1 MHVRHSN
8 IAASDMDLASMR
20 PLLFSI
26 AYRML
31 GSAADAEDM
40 VQETYLR
47 VRSIAPDSVEN
58 PRAYLSTIV
67 TRLCID
73 HLRSARVRKEFSG
86 GVRLPEL
93 VAEPKGGESTI
104 TTELADSLSIAF
116 VALLQRLSP
125 IERAAYLLHEVFDF
139 DYPEISRIIGK
150 TADNSRQ
157 IVSRARKALGG
168 GKARFEA
175 SSVEVHKIVERFV
188 RTARSGDFQGLFE
201 LLAPEV
207 VLYADGGAERP
218 RYGRIR
224 ALLKPLRGRDQ
235 VAKFLMMAQ
244 SQAARDTQ
252 YMIGMVNSAPAI
264 ISILDGRPI
273 GVVSFDIYDGKI
285 QNLFI
290 IADPAKLRALDD
302 LP

>member
-1 MHVRHSN
+1 
-8 IAASDMDLASMR
+8 MDLASMR

-47 VRSIAPDSVEN
+47 VRDTASESVRN

-73 HLRSARVRKEFSG
+73 HLRSAQVRKELAG

-93 VAEPKGGESTI
+93 VAESRPEECAA
-104 TTELADSLSIAF
+104 TTELAESLSIAF

-125 IERAAYLLHEVFDF
+125 LERAAFLLHEVFDF
-139 DYPEISRIIGK
+139 DYADIARVIGK
-150 TADNSRQ
+150 SDTNSRQ
-157 IVSRARKALGG
+157 IVSRARRTLGG
-168 GKARFEA
+168 GKSRFEA
-175 SSVEVHKIVERFV
+175 PVSEVRAIVERFMHA
-188 RTARSGDFQGLFE
+188 ARSGEFEHLFE
-201 LLAPEV
+201 LLAPDV
-207 VLYADGGAERP
+207 VLYADGGAGRP
-218 RYGRIR
+218 RYGKIR

-244 SQAARDTQ
+244 AQAASGTH
-252 YMIGMVNSAPAI
+252 YKISVVNSAPAI
-264 ISILDGRPI
+264 ISSIDGTAI

-290 IADPAKLRALDD
+290 LADPEKLRGIRTTRNVDSN
-302 LP
+302 

>member
-1 MHVRHSN
+1 
-8 IAASDMDLASMR
+8 MDFASMR

-47 VRSIAPDSVEN
+47 VRNTAPESVKN

-73 HLRSARVRKEFSG
+73 HLRSAQVRKEFSG

-93 VAEPKGGESTI
+93 VSESRPDECAATV
-104 TTELADSLSIAF
+104 ELAESLSIAF
-116 VALLQRLSP
+116 VAMLQRLSP
-125 IERAAYLLHEVFDF
+125 VERAAFLLHEVFDF
-139 DYPEISRIIGK
+139 DYADIAHIIGR
-150 TADNSRQ
+150 TTDNSRQ

-168 GKARFEA
+168 GRSRFEA
-175 SSVEVHKIVERFV
+175 PTAEVRKIVEHFV
-188 RTARSGDFQGLFE
+188 RAARNGDFQGLFE

-207 VLYADGGAERP
+207 VLYADGGADRP
-218 RYGRIR
+218 RYGKIR

-244 SQAARDTQ
+244 AQAASDTQ
-252 YMIGMVNSAPAI
+252 YTIGVVNSAPAI
-264 ISILDGRPI
+264 ISALNGKPI
-273 GVVSFDIYDGKI
+273 GVVSFDVFDGKI

-290 IADPAKLRALDD
+290 IADPEKLRALEEAQIVHSN
-302 LP
+302 